1 MEKMKKRKQE
11 RENYNKNKQEKRTI
25 NQECTNIE
33 GITLLALVIT
43 IALNASRGHNEKLL
57 VSKMQNESKKEESAN
72 KKL

>member
-1 MEKMKKRKQE
+1 MKKLKIS
-11 RENYNKNKQEKRTI
+11 N
-25 NQECTNIE
+25 NQSRRNN
-33 GITLLALVIT
+33 GITLIALVIT

>member
-1 MEKMKKRKQE
+1 MEKQKL
-11 RENYNKNKQEKRTI
+11 KN
-25 NQECTNIE
+25 NN
-33 GITLLALVIT
+33 GITLIALVIT

>member
-1 MEKMKKRKQE
+1 MKKQRLKGEELKMKIRK
-11 RENYNKNKQEKRTI
+11 KN
-25 NQECTNIE
+25 N
-33 GITLLALVIT
+33 GITLIALVIT

>member
-1 MEKMKKRKQE
+1 MGYKE
-11 RENYNKNKQEKRTI
+11 
-25 NQECTNIE
+25 
-33 GITLLALVIT
+33 

>member
-1 MEKMKKRKQE
+1 MEEMKKRKQE
-11 RENYNKNKQEKRTI
+11 RKNYNKNKQEKRTI

>member
-1 MEKMKKRKQE
+1 MKKTKKEVSTNLRKGTGFFR
-11 RENYNKNKQEKRTI
+11 REKA
-25 NQECTNIE
+25 
-33 GITLLALVIT
+33 ITLIALVIT

>member
-25 NQECTNIE
+25 NLECTNIE

>member
-1 MEKMKKRKQE
+1 M
-11 RENYNKNKQEKRTI
+11 KNKENRKNR
-25 NQECTNIE
+25 
-33 GITLLALVIT
+33 GITLIALVIT

>member
-1 MEKMKKRKQE
+1 MKE
-11 RENYNKNKQEKRTI
+11 RLKNKN
-25 NQECTNIE
+25 
-33 GITLLALVIT
+33 GITLIALVIT

>member
-1 MEKMKKRKQE
+1 MKKNQTFEMKKIIRK
-11 RENYNKNKQEKRTI
+11 NN
-25 NQECTNIE
+25 
-33 GITLLALVIT
+33 GITLIALVIT